1 MDQPNRKRNM
11 NILTKILT
19 SLFNRKKPVPLS
31 PPYPANKTVSGAI
44 EEQKKSN
51 FSEAYRP
58 TPNVSPK
65 PIKPRLVILHHTCGN
80 YAGSVSW
87 CLNPASRVSYHCI
100 IAEDGR
106 RTVLATPDKRTWHA
120 GLANWKGKK
129 DINSISVG
137 LAFEKDTYSKP
148 LTEEQMYSALEY
160 LKPILKK
167 DNIAFDNILDHRM
180 ISPRR
185 KDDLNPIEY
194 HRLKKFLL
202 LHIP

>member
-19 SLFNRKKPVPLS
+19 SLFPRKDTVPLS
-31 PPYPANKTVSGAI
+31 PPSQAVKTPPRPPVT
-44 EEQKKSN
+44 QKRMA
-51 FSEAYRP
+51 FSESYRP
-58 TPNVSPK
+58 SPNVSPK
-65 PIKPRLVILHHTCGN
+65 PIRPRYIVLHHTCGS
-80 YAGSVSW
+80 YAGSVAW

-129 DINSISVG
+129 DLNSVSVG
-137 LAFEKDTYSKP
+137 LAFEKDTYDKP
-148 LTEEQMYSALEY
+148 LTLEQMYSALEY

-167 DNIAFDNILDHRM
+167 YEIPLSDVIDHRM
-180 ISPRR
+180 IAPNR
-185 KDDLNPIEY
+185 KNDLNPVEY
-194 HRLKKFLL
+194 NKLKKFLFSNYL
-202 LHIP
+202 